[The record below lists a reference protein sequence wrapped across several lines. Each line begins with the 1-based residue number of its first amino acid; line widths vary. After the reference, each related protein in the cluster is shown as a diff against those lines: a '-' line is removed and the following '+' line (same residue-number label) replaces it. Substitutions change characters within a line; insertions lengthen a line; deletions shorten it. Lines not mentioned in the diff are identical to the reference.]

1 MLAELAAANA
11 AFAIIKKTIQNGK
24 DLHDTGNA
32 AYAYFNSKTQI
43 QKNFTKKGKRQDLEE
58 FFALEKLREQ
68 EEHLKELMIYAGRP
82 GLWDDWL
89 KFQSEAKRQ
98 RDHEEL
104 MRRKAIIARNEQIKQ
119 LAAILGAALFG
130 VAILLSALFI
140 FIVV

>member
-24 DLHDTGNA
+24 DIHDTGSA
-32 AYAYFNSKTQI
+32 AISYFNSKTQI
-43 QKNFTKKGKRQDLEE
+43 QKNFNKKGKRQDLEE

-68 EEHLKELMIYAGRP
+68 EEQLKELMIYAGRP

-104 MRRKAIIARNEQIKQ
+104 MRQKAILQRNTQLKQ
-119 LAAILGAALFG
+119 LAMIFTVGLFTVAAAAGALI
-130 VAILLSALFI
+130 ILLAL
-140 FIVV
+140 

>member
-32 AYAYFNSKTQI
+32 AYAYFNSKTKI

-68 EEHLKELMIYAGRP
+68 EEQLKELMIYAGRP

-89 KFQSEAKRQ
+89 KFQSDAKKQ

-119 LAAILGAALFG
+119 LAVILAASLFG
-130 VAILLSALFI
+130 VTLVVGSLFI
-140 FIVV
+140 FIAV

>member
-68 EEHLKELMIYAGRP
+68 EEQLKELMIYAGRP
-82 GLWDDWL
+82 GLWEDWL

-119 LAAILGAALFG
+119 LATILSAALFA
-130 VAILLSALFI
+130 VALVVGALFI
-140 FIVV
+140 FVVV

>member
-58 FFALEKLREQ
+58 FFALEKLKEQ

-104 MRRKAIIARNEQIKQ
+104 MRRKAILHRQEQLKQ
-119 LAAILGAALFG
+119 LAMIFTVGLIGMTIAAGAL
-130 VAILLSALFI
+130 VL
-140 FIVV
+140 IVSL

>member
-68 EEHLKELMIYAGRP
+68 EEQLKELMIYAGRP

-119 LAAILGAALFG
+119 LATILSAALFA
-130 VAILLSALFI
+130 VALVVGALFI
-140 FIVV
+140 FVAV

>member
-68 EEHLKELMIYAGRP
+68 EEQLKELMIYAGRP

-104 MRRKAIIARNEQIKQ
+104 MRQKAILQRNTQLKQ
-119 LAAILGAALFG
+119 LAMIFTVGLFTVAAAAGALI
-130 VAILLSALFI
+130 ILLAL
-140 FIVV
+140 